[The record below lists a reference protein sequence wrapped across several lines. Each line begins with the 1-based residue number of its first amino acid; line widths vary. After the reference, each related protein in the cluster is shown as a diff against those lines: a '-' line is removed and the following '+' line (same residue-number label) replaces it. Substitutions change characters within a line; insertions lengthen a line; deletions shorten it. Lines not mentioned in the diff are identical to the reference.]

1 MRNLFLFLIALF
13 LISCN
18 SGVDKGDKS
27 LDYTVID
34 VGSDVGKGRVVD
46 LSEIASDITY
56 IPLESKSDSYIGL
69 APVVFFENDRIYVKS
84 GG

>member
-1 MRNLFLFLIALF
+1 MRNLILFLFALV

-56 IPLESKSDSYIGL
+56 IPLESNAESFLGEL
-69 APVVFFENDRIYVKS
+69 Q
-84 GG
+84 

>member
-1 MRNLFLFLIALF
+1 MGNLFLFLIALF

-34 VGSDVGKGRVVD
+34 VGSDVGKGE
-46 LSEIASDITY
+46 L
-56 IPLESKSDSYIGL
+56 
-69 APVVFFENDRIYVKS
+69 
-84 GG
+84 